1 MYESFDP
8 VSRSFSLV
16 CFFLPLVGDTF
27 TIRRKPLLDDSLS
40 LASKVESSMNDVD
53 DIDVALS

>member
-16 CFFLPLVGDTF
+16 CFCLPLVGT
-27 TIRRKPLLDDSLS
+27 LLQLEGNLS
-40 LASKVESSMNDVD
+40 
-53 DIDVALS
+53 